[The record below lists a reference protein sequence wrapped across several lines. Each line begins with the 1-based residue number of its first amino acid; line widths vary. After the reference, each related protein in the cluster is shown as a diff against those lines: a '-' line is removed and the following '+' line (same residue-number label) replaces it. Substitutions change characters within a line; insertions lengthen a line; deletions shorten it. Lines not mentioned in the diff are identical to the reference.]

1 MVIHM
6 LQLLEDTRKLSMFT
20 AYNTNVDAIVYLK
33 GEMIQK
39 LIDEFGAEA
48 VRRRMEEYPREIREP
63 LDFVARLVHALKTG
77 KPMAVP
83 LVNEELQSWFD
94 SHFNYDVERM
104 GGQAGI
110 IANLL
115 ANLGFRKVI
124 IYTPHLAKRQ
134 AEMFVRKPNLFYP
147 VVEDGKLVLRHPWE
161 AYREG
166 DPVKVNRIFEFRAGT
181 TFKLGDERI
190 VVPFSGRF
198 IVSARFESIRIYTEE
213 KLKPFLPEIGL
224 MSDGAILSGYQGI
237 KLRYSDGKDANH
249 YLREA
254 KKDIL
259 LLKREKDV
267 KVHLEFA
274 SIQNRTLRKK
284 VIYNLFPLV
293 DSVGMDEAEIAYV
306 LSALGYEKLA
316 ERIFTYN
323 RIEDTVLGGK
333 ILIDEMNLELLQVHT
348 IYYIMYIAHAD
359 NPLSEDELRES
370 LELATTLAAARA
382 SLGEIR
388 SQEDFRVG
396 LSVPYNK
403 RGEYVKLRFEEA
415 KRRLRTK
422 EYKLVIIPTRLVQ
435 NPVSTVGLGD
445 TISAGAFTSY
455 LAMLKRKEHP
465 RG

>member
-1 MVIHM
+1 MG
-6 LQLLEDTRKLSMFT
+6 LLDEARKLSVYT
-20 AYNTNVDAIVYLK
+20 AYNTNVDAITFLK
-33 GEMIQK
+33 GETVQK

-48 VRRRMEEYPREIREP
+48 VRKRMEEYPREINEP

-83 LVNEELQSWFD
+83 LVNEELHAWFD
-94 SHFNYDVERM
+94 SRFKYNVERM

-115 ANLGFRKVI
+115 ANLYFRRVI
-124 IYTPHLAKRQ
+124 VYTPHLAKKQ
-134 AEMFVRKPNLFYP
+134 AEMFVDRPNLFYP
-147 VVEDGKLVLRHPWE
+147 VVEDGRLTFKHPRE
-161 AYREG
+161 AYREN
-166 DPVKVNRIFEFRAGT
+166 DPIKVNRIFEFRAGT
-181 TFKLGDERI
+181 TFKLGNETI
-190 VVPFSGRF
+190 TVPFSGRF
-198 IVSARFESIRIYTEE
+198 IVSARFESIRIYTEPE
-213 KLKPFLPEIGL
+213 LKPFLPEIGL
-224 MSDGAILSGYQGI
+224 QVDGAILSGYQGI

-274 SIQNRTLRKK
+274 SIQNRELRKK
-284 VIYNLFPLV
+284 AIYNLFPLV
-293 DSVGMDEAEIAYV
+293 DSVGMDEAEIAHV
-306 LSALGYEKLA
+306 LNALGYSKLSD
-316 ERIFTYN
+316 RIFTYN

-333 ILIDEMNLELLQVHT
+333 ILLDEMNLEVLQIHT
-348 IYYIMYIAHAD
+348 IYYIMYITHAD
-359 NPLSEDELRES
+359 NPLSEDELRRS

-382 SLGEIR
+382 SLGEIH
-388 SQEDFRVG
+388 SPEDFNIG
-396 LSVPYNK
+396 LNVPYNE

-422 EYKLVIIPTRLVQ
+422 EYKVVIIPTRLVK
-435 NPVSTVGLGD
+435 NPVSTVGVGD

-455 LAMLKRKEHP
+455 LAMLRQK
-465 RG
+465 GAL

>member
-1 MVIHM
+1 MIE
-6 LQLLEDTRKLSMFT
+6 LLDEARRLSMFT

-33 GEMIQK
+33 GETVQR

-48 VRRRMEEYPREIREP
+48 VKKRMDEYPREINEP

-83 LVNEELQSWFD
+83 LVNEELQAWFD
-94 SHFNYDVERM
+94 SNFKYDVERM

-115 ANLGFRKVI
+115 ANLDFSRVVV
-124 IYTPHLAKRQ
+124 YTPHLAKRQ
-134 AEMFVRKPNLFYP
+134 AELFVPKANLFYP
-147 VVEDGKLVLRHPWE
+147 VIENGKLVLRHPRE
-161 AYREG
+161 AYRES

-181 TFKLGDERI
+181 SFKLGDET
-190 VVPFSGRF
+190 VTVPFSGRF

-213 KLKPFLPEIGL
+213 ELKPFLPEIGL

-259 LLKREKDV
+259 LLKREKDL

-274 SIQNRTLRKK
+274 SIQSRELRKK

-293 DSVGMDEAEIAYV
+293 DSVGMDESEIAYV
-306 LSALGYEKLA
+306 LNALGYPGLA

-333 ILIDEMNLELLQVHT
+333 ILIDEMNLEVLQIHT

-359 NPLSEDELRES
+359 NPLSEEELRSS

-388 SQEDFRVG
+388 SPEDFKVG
-396 LSVPYNK
+396 LNVPYNE

-415 KRRLRTK
+415 KRRLRTR
-422 EYKLVIIPTRLVQ
+422 EYKMMIIPTRLVK

-455 LAMLKRKEHP
+455 LALLKRK
-465 RG
+465 GAL

>member
-1 MVIHM
+1 MVRE
-6 LQLLEDTRKLSMFT
+6 LLEKARGLSMFT
-20 AYNTNVDAIVYLK
+20 AYNTNVDAIVYLN
-33 GEMIQK
+33 GETVQR

-48 VRRRMEEYPREIREP
+48 VKRRMEEYPREINEP

-83 LVNEELQSWFD
+83 LVNEELQAWFD
-94 SHFNYDVERM
+94 SHFKYDVERM

-115 ANLGFRKVI
+115 ANLDFREVLV
-124 IYTPHLAKRQ
+124 YTPHLAKRQ
-134 AEMFVRKPNLFYP
+134 AEMFVKKPNLFYP
-147 VVEDGKLVLRHPWE
+147 VVEGGKLVLKHPWE
-161 AYREG
+161 AYREN

-181 TFKLGDERI
+181 TFRLGNETI
-190 VVPFSGRF
+190 TVPFSGRF
-198 IVSARFESIRIYTEE
+198 IVSARFESIRIYTEPE
-213 KLKPFLPEIGL
+213 LKPFLPEIGQRV
-224 MSDGAILSGYQGI
+224 DGAILSGYQGI
-237 KLRYSDGKDANH
+237 KLRYSDGKDANY

-274 SIQNRTLRKK
+274 SIQNRELRKK

-306 LSALGYEKLA
+306 LSALGYDKLA

-333 ILIDEMNLELLQVHT
+333 ILIDEMNLELLQIHT
-348 IYYIMYIAHAD
+348 IYYIMYIAHAN
-359 NPLSEDELRES
+359 NPLSEAELRQS
-370 LELATTLAAARA
+370 LELATTLAASRA
-382 SLGEIR
+382 SLGDIA
-388 SQEDFRVG
+388 SPDQISVG
-396 LSVPYNK
+396 MNVPYNE

-445 TISAGAFTSY
+445 TISTGAFTSY
-455 LAMLKRKEHP
+455 LAMLKEKGEL
-465 RG
+465 

>member
-1 MVIHM
+1 MG
-6 LQLLEDTRKLSMFT
+6 LLDEARKLSVYT
-20 AYNTNVDAIVYLK
+20 AYNTNVDAITFLK
-33 GEMIQK
+33 GDIVQR

-48 VRRRMEEYPREIREP
+48 VRKRMDDYPREINEP

-83 LVNEELQSWFD
+83 LVNEELHAWFD
-94 SHFNYDVERM
+94 SHFKYDVERM

-115 ANLGFRKVI
+115 ANLDFKRVLV
-124 IYTPHLAKRQ
+124 YTPHLARKQ
-134 AEMFVRKPNLFYP
+134 AKMFMDRPNLAYP
-147 VVEDGKLVLRHPWE
+147 VVEDGRLAFKHPRE

-166 DPVKVNRIFEFRAGT
+166 DPIKVNRIFEFRAGT
-181 TFKLGDERI
+181 TFRLGNETI
-190 VVPFSGRF
+190 QVPFSGRF
-198 IVSARFESIRIYTEE
+198 IVSARFESIRIYTDPE
-213 KLKPFLPEIGL
+213 LKPFLPEIGL
-224 MSDGAILSGYQGI
+224 QVDGAILSGYQGI

-274 SIQNRTLRKK
+274 SIQNRELRKK

-293 DSVGMDEAEIAYV
+293 DSVGMDEAEIAHV
-306 LSALGYEKLA
+306 LNALGYSKLSD
-316 ERIFTYN
+316 RIFTYN

-333 ILIDEMNLELLQVHT
+333 ILIDEMNLEVLQIHT
-348 IYYIMYIAHAD
+348 IYYIMYITHSD
-359 NPLSEDELRES
+359 NPLSEDELRSS

-388 SQEDFRVG
+388 SPEDFKVG
-396 LSVPYNK
+396 TSVPYNE

-415 KRRLRTK
+415 KRRLRTR
-422 EYKLVIIPTRLVQ
+422 EYKVVIIPTRLVR

-455 LAMLKRKEHP
+455 LAMLRKK
-465 RG
+465 GAL

>member
-1 MVIHM
+1 MVTG
-6 LQLLEDTRKLSMFT
+6 LLDEARELSIYT
-20 AYNTNVDAIVYLK
+20 AYNTNVDAIVYLT
-33 GEMIQK
+33 GETVQR

-48 VRRRMEEYPREIREP
+48 VRRRMEEYPRQINEP
-63 LDFVARLVHALKTG
+63 IDFVARLVHALKTG

-83 LVNEELQSWFD
+83 LVNEELHAWFD
-94 SHFNYDVERM
+94 SHFRYDVERM

-115 ANLGFRKVI
+115 ANLDFRRVLV
-124 IYTPHLAKRQ
+124 YTPHLAKKQ
-134 AEMFVRKPNLFYP
+134 AMMFVDKPNLIYP
-147 VVEDGKLVLRHPWE
+147 VVEDGKLVFRHPRE

-166 DPVKVNRIFEFRAGT
+166 DPIKVNRIFEFRAGT
-181 TFKLGDERI
+181 TFKLGDETI
-190 VVPFSGRF
+190 TVPFSGRF
-198 IVSARFESIRIYTEE
+198 IVSARFESIRIYTEPE
-213 KLKPFLPEIGL
+213 LKPFLPEIGE
-224 MSDGAILSGYQGI
+224 MVDGAILSGYQGI

-274 SIQNRTLRKK
+274 SIQNRELRKK

-293 DSVGMDEAEIAYV
+293 DSVGMDESEIAYV
-306 LSALGYEKLA
+306 LNALGYPKLSD
-316 ERIFTYN
+316 RIFTYN

-333 ILIDEMNLELLQVHT
+333 ILIDEMNLEVLQIHT
-348 IYYIMYIAHAD
+348 IYYIMYITHAD
-359 NPLSEDELRES
+359 NPLSEEELRSS

-388 SQEDFRVG
+388 FPEDFKVG
-396 LSVPYNK
+396 LNVPYNE

-415 KRRLRTK
+415 KRKLRTR
-422 EYKLVIIPTRLVQ
+422 EYKVVIIPTRLVK

-455 LAMLKRKEHP
+455 LALLRKK
-465 RG
+465 GAL

>member
-1 MVIHM
+1 ME
-6 LQLLEDTRKLSMFT
+6 LLDEARKLSMFT
-20 AYNTNVDAIVYLK
+20 AYNTNVDAIVYLR
-33 GEMIQK
+33 GETVER
-39 LIDEFGAEA
+39 LIDEFGAET
-48 VRRRMEEYPREIREP
+48 VRKRMEEFPRQIEEP
-63 LDFVARLVHALKTG
+63 IDFVARLVHALKTG

-83 LVNEELQSWFD
+83 LVNEELQTWFD
-94 SHFNYDVERM
+94 SHFKYDVERI

-115 ANLGFRKVI
+115 ANLDFRKVI
-124 IYTPHLAKRQ
+124 VYTPHLAKRQ
-134 AEMFVRKPNLFYP
+134 AEMFVDRPNLFYP
-147 VVEDGKLVLRHPWE
+147 VVDSGRLVLKHPRE

-166 DPVKVNRIFEFRAGT
+166 DPIKINRIFEFRAGT
-181 TFKLGDERI
+181 TFKLGNETI
-190 VVPFSGRF
+190 TVPYSGRF

-213 KLKPFLPEIGL
+213 KLKPFLPELGL
-224 MSDGAILSGYQGI
+224 QVDGAILSGYQGI
-237 KLRYSDGKDANH
+237 RLRYSDGKDANH

-259 LLKREKDV
+259 LLKRENDV

-274 SIQNRTLRKK
+274 SIQSRELRKK

-306 LSALGYEKLA
+306 LSALGYSKLA

-333 ILIDEMNLELLQVHT
+333 ILIDEMNLEVLQIHT
-348 IYYIMYIAHAD
+348 IYYLMYITHAD
-359 NPLSEDELRES
+359 NPLNEDELRGS

-382 SLGEIR
+382 SLGEVR
-388 SQEDFRVG
+388 SPEDFKVG
-396 LSVPYNK
+396 LSVPYNE

-415 KRRLRTK
+415 KRRLRTR
-422 EYKLVIIPTRLVQ
+422 EYKVVIIPTRLVK

-445 TISAGAFTSY
+445 TISTGAFTSY
-455 LAMLKRKEHP
+455 LALLREKRGDLS
-465 RG
+465 R

>member
-1 MVIHM
+1 MM
-6 LQLLEDTRKLSMFT
+6 ELLDEARKLSIFT
-20 AYNTNVDAIVYLK
+20 AYNANVDAIVYLK
-33 GEMIQK
+33 GETVQR
-39 LIDEFGAEA
+39 LIDEFGADA
-48 VRRRMEEYPREIREP
+48 VRKRMEEFPRQIEEP
-63 LDFVARLVHALKTG
+63 IDFVARLVHALKTG

-83 LVNEELQSWFD
+83 LVNEELQGWFD
-94 SHFNYDVERM
+94 SHFKYDVERI

-115 ANLGFRKVI
+115 ANLDFRKVI
-124 IYTPHLAKRQ
+124 VYTPHLAKRQ
-134 AEMFVRKPNLFYP
+134 AEMFVNKPNLFYP
-147 VVEDGKLVLRHPWE
+147 VVENRKLVLKHPRE
-161 AYREG
+161 AYREN

-181 TFKLGDERI
+181 TFRLGDETI
-190 VVPFSGRF
+190 TVPYSGRF

-224 MSDGAILSGYQGI
+224 QIDGAILSGYQGI
-237 KLRYSDGKDANH
+237 RLRYSDGKDANY

-274 SIQNRTLRKK
+274 SIQSRELRKK

-293 DSVGMDEAEIAYV
+293 DSVGMDESEIAYV
-306 LSALGYEKLA
+306 LSALGYSKLA
-316 ERIFTYN
+316 DRIFTYN

-333 ILIDEMNLELLQVHT
+333 ILIDEMNLEVLQIHT
-348 IYYIMYIAHAD
+348 IYYLMYITHAD
-359 NPLSEDELRES
+359 NPLSEDELRRS

-382 SLGEIR
+382 SLGDVR
-388 SQEDFRVG
+388 SPEDFKVG
-396 LSVPYNK
+396 LSVPYNE

-415 KRRLRTK
+415 KRRLRTR
-422 EYKLVIIPTRLVQ
+422 EYKVVIIPTRLVK

-445 TISAGAFTSY
+445 TISTGAFTSY
-455 LAMLKRKEHP
+455 LALLREK
-465 RG
+465 GAL

>member
-1 MVIHM
+1 MVTGLM
-6 LQLLEDTRKLSMFT
+6 DEARKLSIYT
-20 AYNTNVDAIVYLK
+20 AYNTNVDAITYLK
-33 GEMIQK
+33 GETVQR
-39 LIDEFGAEA
+39 LIDEFGADV
-48 VRRRMEEYPREIREP
+48 VRKRMDEYPRQINEP

-83 LVNEELQSWFD
+83 LVNEELHTWFD
-94 SHFNYDVERM
+94 SHFDYDVERM

-115 ANLGFRKVI
+115 ANLDFRRVTV
-124 IYTPHLAKRQ
+124 YTPHLAKKQ
-134 AEMFVRKPNLFYP
+134 AMMFVPKRNLFYP
-147 VVEDGKLVLRHPWE
+147 VIEDGRLVLKHPHE

-166 DPVKVNRIFEFRAGT
+166 DPIKVNRIFEFRAGT
-181 TFKLGDERI
+181 TFKLGNETI
-190 VVPFSGRF
+190 TVPFSGRF
-198 IVSARFESIRIYTEE
+198 IVSARFESIRIYTEPE
-213 KLKPFLPEIGL
+213 LKPFLPAIGQ

-259 LLKREKDV
+259 LLKRERDV

-274 SIQNRTLRKK
+274 SIQNRELRKK

-293 DSVGMDEAEIAYV
+293 DSVGMDEAEIAHV
-306 LSALGYEKLA
+306 LNALGYSKLA
-316 ERIFTYN
+316 DRIFTYN

-333 ILIDEMNLELLQVHT
+333 ILIDEMNLEILQIHT
-348 IYYIMYIAHAD
+348 IYYIMYITHAD
-359 NPLSEDELRES
+359 NPLNEEELRSS

-382 SLGEIR
+382 SLGEVS
-388 SQEDFRVG
+388 SQEDFKVG
-396 LSVPYNK
+396 LNVPYNE

-415 KRRLRTK
+415 KRRLRTR
-422 EYKLVIIPTRLVQ
+422 EYKVVIIPTRLVK

-455 LAMLKRKEHP
+455 LAMLRKK
-465 RG
+465 GAL

>member
-1 MVIHM
+1 MVRE
-6 LQLLEDTRKLSMFT
+6 LLEKARELSIYT
-20 AYNTNVDAIVYLK
+20 AYNTNVDAIVYLN
-33 GEMIQK
+33 GEMVQR

-48 VRRRMEEYPREIREP
+48 VKKRIDEYPRQINEP

-83 LVNEELQSWFD
+83 LVNEELHSWFD
-94 SHFNYDVERM
+94 SHFKYDIERM

-115 ANLGFRKVI
+115 ASLDFRRVTV
-124 IYTPHLAKRQ
+124 YTPHLAKKQ
-134 AEMFVRKPNLFYP
+134 AEMFVNRPNLFYP
-147 VVEDGKLVLRHPWE
+147 VVENGRLTFKHPRE
-161 AYREG
+161 AYREN
-166 DPVKVNRIFEFRAGT
+166 DPLKVNRIFEFRAGM
-181 TFKLGDERI
+181 TFKLGDETI
-190 VVPFSGRF
+190 TVPFSGRF
-198 IVSARFESIRIYTEE
+198 IVSARFESIRIYTEPE
-213 KLKPFLPEIGL
+213 LKPFLPRIGE

-249 YLREA
+249 YLKKA
-254 KKDIL
+254 KEDIM

-274 SIQNRTLRKK
+274 SIQSRELRKK

-306 LSALGYEKLA
+306 LSALGYDKLA
-316 ERIFTYN
+316 DRIFTYN

-333 ILIDEMNLELLQVHT
+333 ILIDEMNLELLQIHT

-359 NPLSEDELRES
+359 NPLSEGELRQS

-382 SLGEIR
+382 SLGEIT
-388 SQEDFRVG
+388 SPDQISVG
-396 LSVPYNK
+396 MSVPYNE

-415 KRRLRTK
+415 KRKLRTK

-445 TISAGAFTSY
+445 TISTGAFTSY
-455 LAMLKRKEHP
+455 LAMLKEKGEL
-465 RG
+465 

>member
-1 MVIHM
+1 MG
-6 LQLLEDTRKLSMFT
+6 LLDEARKLSVYT
-20 AYNTNVDAIVYLK
+20 AYNTNVDAITFLK
-33 GEMIQK
+33 GETVQK

-48 VRRRMEEYPREIREP
+48 VRKRMEEYPREINEP

-83 LVNEELQSWFD
+83 LVNEELHAWFD
-94 SHFNYDVERM
+94 SRFKYNVERM

-115 ANLGFRKVI
+115 ANLYFRRVI
-124 IYTPHLAKRQ
+124 VYTPHLAKKQ
-134 AEMFVRKPNLFYP
+134 AEMFVDRPNLFYP
-147 VVEDGKLVLRHPWE
+147 VVEDGRLTFKHPRE
-161 AYREG
+161 AYREN
-166 DPVKVNRIFEFRAGT
+166 DPIKVNRIFEFRAGT
-181 TFKLGDERI
+181 TFKLGNETI
-190 VVPFSGRF
+190 TVPFSGRF
-198 IVSARFESIRIYTEE
+198 IVSARFESIRIYTEPE
-213 KLKPFLPEIGL
+213 LKPFLPEIGL
-224 MSDGAILSGYQGI
+224 QVDGAILSGYQGI

-274 SIQNRTLRKK
+274 SIQNRELRKK
-284 VIYNLFPLV
+284 AIYNLFPLV
-293 DSVGMDEAEIAYV
+293 DSVGMDEAEIAHV
-306 LSALGYEKLA
+306 LNALGYSKLSD
-316 ERIFTYN
+316 RIFTYN

-333 ILIDEMNLELLQVHT
+333 ILLDEMNLEVLQIHT
-348 IYYIMYIAHAD
+348 IYYIMYITHAD
-359 NPLSEDELRES
+359 NPLSEDELRRS

-382 SLGEIR
+382 SLGEIH
-388 SQEDFRVG
+388 SPEDFNIG
-396 LSVPYNK
+396 LNVPYNE

-422 EYKLVIIPTRLVQ
+422 EYKVVIIPTRLVK

-455 LAMLKRKEHP
+455 LAMLRQK
-465 RG
+465 GAL

>member
-1 MVIHM
+1 MHM
-6 LQLLEDTRKLSMFT
+6 GLLDEARKLSVYT
-20 AYNTNVDAIVYLK
+20 AYNTNVDAITFLK
-33 GEMIQK
+33 GEVVQR

-48 VRRRMEEYPREIREP
+48 VRKRMDDYPREINEP

-83 LVNEELQSWFD
+83 LVNEELHTWFD
-94 SHFNYDVERM
+94 SHFKYDVERM

-115 ANLGFRKVI
+115 ANLDFRRVMV
-124 IYTPHLAKRQ
+124 YTPHLARKQ
-134 AEMFVRKPNLFYP
+134 AEMFVDRPNLAYP
-147 VVEDGKLVLRHPWE
+147 VVEDSRLAFKHPRE

-166 DPVKVNRIFEFRAGT
+166 DPIKVNRIFEFRAGT
-181 TFKLGDERI
+181 TFRLGDETI
-190 VVPFSGRF
+190 QVPFSGRF
-198 IVSARFESIRIYTEE
+198 IVSARFESIRIYTDPE
-213 KLKPFLPEIGL
+213 LKRFLPEIGL
-224 MSDGAILSGYQGI
+224 QVDGAILSGYQGI

-274 SIQNRTLRKK
+274 SIQNRELRKK

-293 DSVGMDEAEIAYV
+293 DSVGMDEAEIAHV
-306 LSALGYEKLA
+306 LNALGYSKLSD
-316 ERIFTYN
+316 RIFTYN

-333 ILIDEMNLELLQVHT
+333 ILIDEMNLEVLQIHT
-348 IYYIMYIAHAD
+348 IYYIMYITHSD
-359 NPLSEDELRES
+359 NPLSEEELRSS

-388 SQEDFRVG
+388 SPEDFRVG
-396 LSVPYNK
+396 LSVPYNE

-415 KRRLRTK
+415 KRRLRTR
-422 EYKLVIIPTRLVQ
+422 EYKVVIIPTRLVR

-455 LAMLKRKEHP
+455 LAML
-465 RG
+465 RGKGEL

>member
-1 MVIHM
+1 MVRE
-6 LQLLEDTRKLSMFT
+6 LLEKARELSIYT
-20 AYNTNVDAIVYLK
+20 AYNTNVDAIVYLN
-33 GEMIQK
+33 GEMVQR
-39 LIDEFGAEA
+39 LIDEFGADA
-48 VRRRMEEYPREIREP
+48 VKKRMDEYPREINEP

-83 LVNEELQSWFD
+83 LVNEELHTWFD
-94 SHFNYDVERM
+94 SHFEYDVERM

-115 ANLGFRKVI
+115 ANLDFNRVLV
-124 IYTPHLAKRQ
+124 YTPHLAKKQ
-134 AEMFVRKPNLFYP
+134 AMMFVDKPNLLYP
-147 VVEDGKLVLRHPWE
+147 VVEKGKLVLKHPHE
-161 AYREG
+161 AYREN
-166 DPVKVNRIFEFRAGT
+166 DPIKVNRIFEFRAGT
-181 TFKLGDERI
+181 TFKLGNET
-190 VVPFSGRF
+190 VTVPFSGRF
-198 IVSARFESIRIYTEE
+198 IVSARFESIRIYTEPE
-213 KLKPFLPEIGL
+213 LKPFLPEIGE

-274 SIQNRTLRKK
+274 SIQNRELRKK

-293 DSVGMDEAEIAYV
+293 DSVGMDEAEIAHV
-306 LSALGYEKLA
+306 LNALGYSKLA
-316 ERIFTYN
+316 DRIFTYN

-333 ILIDEMNLELLQVHT
+333 ILLDEMNLEVLQIHT
-348 IYYIMYIAHAD
+348 IYYIMYITHAD
-359 NPLSEDELRES
+359 NPLSEDELRSS

-388 SQEDFRVG
+388 SPEDFKVG
-396 LSVPYNK
+396 LNVPYNE

-415 KRRLRTK
+415 KRRLRTR
-422 EYKLVIIPTRLVQ
+422 EYKVVIIPTRLVK

-455 LAMLKRKEHP
+455 LALLKKK
-465 RG
+465 GTL

>member
-1 MVIHM
+1 MVRE
-6 LQLLEDTRKLSMFT
+6 LLEKARELSIYT
-20 AYNTNVDAIVYLK
+20 AYNTNVDAIVYLND
-33 GEMIQK
+33 EIIQK
-39 LIDEFGAEA
+39 LIDEFGAEV
-48 VRRRMEEYPREIREP
+48 VRRRMDEYPREINEP

-83 LVNEELQSWFD
+83 LVNEELQPWFD

-115 ANLGFRKVI
+115 ANLDFREVLV
-124 IYTPHLAKRQ
+124 YTPHLAKRQ
-134 AEMFVRKPNLFYP
+134 AEMFVKKPNLFYP
-147 VVEDGKLVLRHPWE
+147 VVEDGKLLLKHPWE
-161 AYREG
+161 AYREN

-181 TFKLGDERI
+181 TFRLGSETI
-190 VVPFSGRF
+190 TVPFSGRF
-198 IVSARFESIRIYTEE
+198 IVSARFESIRIYTEPA
-213 KLKPFLPEIGL
+213 LKPFLPEIGQRI
-224 MSDGAILSGYQGI
+224 DGAILSGYQGI
-237 KLRYSDGKDANH
+237 KLRYSDGKDANY

-274 SIQNRTLRKK
+274 SIQNRELRKK

-306 LSALGYEKLA
+306 LSALGYDKLA
-316 ERIFTYN
+316 DRIFTYN

-333 ILIDEMNLELLQVHT
+333 ILIDEMNLELLQIHT

-359 NPLSEDELRES
+359 NPLSEAELRNS
-370 LELATTLAAARA
+370 LELATTLAASRA
-382 SLGEIR
+382 SLGDVTSPDQI
-388 SQEDFRVG
+388 SVG
-396 LSVPYNK
+396 MSVPYNE

-415 KRRLRTK
+415 KRKQRSR
-422 EYKLVIIPTRLVQ
+422 EYKLVIIPTRLVPK
-435 NPVSTVGLGD
+435 PVSTVGLGD
-445 TISAGAFTSY
+445 TISTGAFTSY
-455 LAMLKRKEHP
+455 LAMLKEK
-465 RG
+465 GAL

>member
-1 MVIHM
+1 MG
-6 LQLLEDTRKLSMFT
+6 LLDEARELSIYT

-33 GEMIQK
+33 EETVQG
-39 LIDEFGAEA
+39 LINEFGAETIQ
-48 VRRRMEEYPREIREP
+48 RRMEEYPRQINEP

-77 KPMAVP
+77 KPMEVP
-83 LVNEELQSWFD
+83 LINEELHMWFD
-94 SHFNYDVERM
+94 SHFKYDVERM

-115 ANLGFRKVI
+115 ANLNFRKVLV
-124 IYTPHLAKRQ
+124 YTPHLAKKQ
-134 AEMFVRKPNLFYP
+134 AAMFVNKPNLFYP
-147 VVEDGKLVLRHPWE
+147 VIEDGRLIFKHPYE
-161 AYREG
+161 AYRDG
-166 DPVKVNRIFEFRAGT
+166 DPVKVNRIFEFRAGM
-181 TFKLGDERI
+181 TFKLGSET
-190 VVPFSGRF
+190 VTVPFSGRF
-198 IVSARFESIRIYTEE
+198 IVSARFESIRIYTEPG
-213 KLKPFLPEIGL
+213 LKPFLPEIGE
-224 MSDGAILSGYQGI
+224 SVDGVILSGYQGI
-237 KLRYSDGKDANH
+237 KPRYSDGKDANH

-274 SIQNRTLRKK
+274 SIQNRELRKK

-293 DSVGMDEAEIAYV
+293 DSVGMDESEIAHV
-306 LSALGYEKLA
+306 LNALGYSKLSD
-316 ERIFTYN
+316 RIFTYN

-333 ILIDEMNLELLQVHT
+333 ILIDEMNLEVLQIHT
-348 IYYIMYIAHAD
+348 IYYIVYITHAD
-359 NPLSEDELRES
+359 NPLSEEKLRQS
-370 LELATTLAAARA
+370 LGLATNLAAARA

-388 SQEDFRVG
+388 SPEDFKVG
-396 LSVPYNK
+396 LSVPYNE

-422 EYKLVIIPTRLVQ
+422 EYRVVIIPTRLVK

-455 LAMLKRKEHP
+455 LALLRRKGEL
-465 RG
+465 